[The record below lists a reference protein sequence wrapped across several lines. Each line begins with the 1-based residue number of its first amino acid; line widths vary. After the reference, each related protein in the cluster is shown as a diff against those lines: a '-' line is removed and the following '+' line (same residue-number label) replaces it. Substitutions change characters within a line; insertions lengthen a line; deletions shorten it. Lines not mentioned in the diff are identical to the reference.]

1 MAFMVL
7 SVPLIHPRIV
17 LQNVGNVHSITLC
30 PSPTA
35 IIVCAESY
43 SSEYFVAFGKN
54 YYGTPDRLT
63 LYLSSIEPGPVLV
76 TVETLMGFSFSG
88 YATNNETFTVE
99 IPSTF
104 LVASTTERVK
114 GIRVTAENQNSLVVH
129 GLNSASGTSDG
140 FLAFPC
146 NHLPV
151 EQYEYYGLSYAS
163 ITNMLS
169 YFVIVACEDNTQ
181 LQIGENSTEL
191 NRMETYFWES
201 ESFSG
206 TRVVSNK
213 PLAVFVGNPCAFVP
227 RNHLYCDHLIEQVP
241 PTALWGNRFLSASLA
256 SRESGDLYR
265 ILASQASTSVEVLC
279 NTFNDTYLF
288 NLNESGSWDEL
299 LTPAMSYCSITAS
312 KPILVMQFALGLSA
326 DGIGDP
332 FMMMITPVEQYR
344 KYSIFNVPSGFNLFV
359 TIYSASDEFQSNEI
373 LFDEE
378 DLNNNVWNTVYCSN
392 AVDTSHSWISP
403 APSHIRSRIICI
415 WIH

>member
-1 MAFMVL
+1 M
-7 SVPLIHPRIV
+7 
-17 LQNVGNVHSITLC
+17 
-30 PSPTA
+30 
-35 IIVCAESY
+35 
-43 SSEYFVAFGKN
+43 
-54 YYGTPDRLT
+54 TPDRLT
-63 LYLSSIEPGPVLV
+63 LYISSIELGPVLV
-76 TVETLMGFSFSG
+76 TVETLLGFSFSG
-88 YATNNETFTVE
+88 YAMNNETLTVE

-104 LVASTTERVK
+104 VVASTTERNK

-140 FLAFPC
+140 FLALPC

-151 EQYEYYGLSYAS
+151 EQYEYYGLSYA
-163 ITNMLS
+163 ITGWLS
-169 YFVIVACEDNTQ
+169 YFVIVACEDNTH

-201 ESFSG
+201 ENFSG

-213 PLAVFVGNPCAFVP
+213 PLAVFVGNPCTFVP
-227 RNHLYCDHLIEQVP
+227 RDHLYCDHLIEQVP
-241 PTALWGNRFLSASLA
+241 PTALWGNRFLSASLE

-312 KPILVMQFALGLSA
+312 KPILVMQFALGLST
-326 DGIGDP
+326 DGVGDP

-392 AVDTSHSWISP
+392 ADICGYITHVNITPGFHQLHHTSEVGLSVYGFSYARSFGYPGGFKFQSKLQIS
-403 APSHIRSRIICI
+403 
-415 WIH
+415 